1 MNPFNTDL
9 GAPASGYGRVGSAG
23 KPVFAIHSFL
33 NKVRFFLVQFGHF
46 FSSIST
52 GFVTYSDVCWFDRNN
67 YLATKIFDTETCS
80 PYIYAIDE
88 WISYE
93 DERSISCKTN
103 YVKENGFGGVMIFS
117 LNTDD
122 YSSYCDYGHTKESID
137 PSRFPLTRLIN
148 SILL

>member
-1 MNPFNTDL
+1 MLNLVHQPAAMDVL
-9 GAPASGYGRVGSAG
+9 GNMVICEVISIIKHIFDFV
-23 KPVFAIHSFL
+23 I
-33 NKVRFFLVQFGHF
+33 FF
-46 FSSIST
+46 I

-67 YLATKIFDTETCS
+67 YLATKVYDAETCS
-80 PYIYAIDE
+80 PYMYAIDE

-103 YVKENGFGGVMIFS
+103 YVKEMGYGGVMIFS

-122 YSSYCDYGHTKESID
+122 YSSYCDYGKVNSNID

>member
-1 MNPFNTDL
+1 MQILVHHLTAMGVSDRLVNFSHFHPTHIDSFDL
-9 GAPASGYGRVGSAG
+9 FVYW
-23 KPVFAIHSFL
+23 I
-33 NKVRFFLVQFGHF
+33 FF
-46 FSSIST
+46 I

-67 YLATKIFDTETCS
+67 YLATKVYDTETCS
-80 PYIYAIDE
+80 PYIYAVNE

-103 YVKENGFGGVMIFS
+103 YVKEMGYGGVMIFS

-122 YSSYCDYGHTKESID
+122 YSSYCDYGQSKSNDNGNSNTD

-148 SILL
+148 TILL

>member
-1 MNPFNTDL
+1 MGVSERMVIIFFAFFPYSSF
-9 GAPASGYGRVGSAG
+9 
-23 KPVFAIHSFL
+23 VFTYPCCVF
-33 NKVRFFLVQFGHF
+33 V
-46 FSSIST
+46 

-67 YLATKIFDTETCS
+67 YLATKVFDTETCS
-80 PYIYAIDE
+80 PYIYAVNE

-103 YVKENGFGGVMIFS
+103 YVKEMGFGGVMIFS

-122 YSSYCDYGHTKESID
+122 YSSYCDYGKSNLKDNVD

-148 SILL
+148 TILL